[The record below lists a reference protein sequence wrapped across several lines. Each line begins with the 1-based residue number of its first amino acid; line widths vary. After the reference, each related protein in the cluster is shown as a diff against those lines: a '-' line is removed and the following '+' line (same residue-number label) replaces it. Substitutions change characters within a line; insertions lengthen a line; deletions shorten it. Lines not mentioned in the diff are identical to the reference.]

1 MAIENKV
8 IDNFLEKEDYLSIKH
23 MMLDDWKNFPWFYTP
38 SVASLDDYDIYFVH
52 TFQEKQ
58 FNLQSPT
65 LNNLT
70 PILKKMNITDL
81 WRVKGNLFPNQNKF
95 IEHNSHIDYDEPHQ
109 AAIYYINTNDGYT
122 KLEDGTKVDSVAN
135 RLLLFNGSKH
145 HSSTNCTNDKIRV
158 NINFNYISK

>member
-1 MAIENKV
+1 MAIENKI
-8 IDNFLEKEDYLSIKH
+8 IDNFLSEEEYLKIKY
-23 MMLDDWKNFPWFYTP
+23 MMLDDWRNFPWFYTP
-38 SVASLDDYDIYFVH
+38 SVATLNDNDIYFVH

-58 FNLQSPT
+58 YNLQSPT

-70 PILKKMNITDL
+70 PILKKMNIDDL

-95 IEHNSHIDYDEPHQ
+95 IEHDAHIDYNEPHQ
-109 AAIYYINTNDGYT
+109 AAIYYINTNNGYT
-122 KLEDGTKVDSVAN
+122 KLKDGTKVDSVAN
-135 RLLLFNGSKH
+135 RLLLFNGSEY